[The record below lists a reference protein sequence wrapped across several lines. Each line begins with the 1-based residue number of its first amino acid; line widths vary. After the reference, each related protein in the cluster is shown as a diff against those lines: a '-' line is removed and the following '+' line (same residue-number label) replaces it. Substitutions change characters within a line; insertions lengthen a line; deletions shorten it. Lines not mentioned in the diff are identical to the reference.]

1 MHGSSPAQAP
11 INSVFFSKKHRLLAL
26 LKLCSSIKHL
36 YQIHAQVHVSGLQRD
51 AFLSTELI
59 RVCSLSPW
67 KNLNHARTV
76 LRSSIK
82 PAPPTSWNLLIRG
95 YSSSDNP
102 REGIIFFRGMQRE
115 GISTNKLTFPF
126 VLNSC
131 ASCLALK
138 EGEQVHVHVIKS
150 GLDSD
155 VYICNNLIH
164 LYGSCKR
171 VYCARK
177 VFDEMAERTV
187 VSWNAVITACVG
199 CSLAADAAQYFAKMK
214 DSGFEPDEAT
224 MVVMLSLSAEVGNL
238 GLGRWIHSQV
248 IKERMELSY
257 QLGTAI
263 VDMYAKGGNLRYAMS
278 VFRTMEKKNVW
289 TWSAMI
295 LGMAQHGFA
304 KEGLELFRQMLETSS
319 IRPNYVT
326 FLGVLCACSHAG
338 LVEDGFRY
346 FHEMEHRYGIKPTV
360 VHYGAMVDILAR
372 AGHLKEAYEFTIS
385 MPHRN
390 DPTVLRTLLGACS
403 NRGEND
409 EDEVADK
416 VRKRLLEVE
425 PRRSGNLVMVANMYA
440 DAGMWQRVADV
451 RKVMRDGGL
460 KTRGGESCLE
470 LDGSIHRF
478 FSGCDSQDHPESLYQ
493 FLAALD
499 LHIKTV
505 SFD

>member
-1 MHGSSPAQAP
+1 MHGLS
-11 INSVFFSKKHRLLAL
+11 SVFLSKKQQFLAL
-26 LKLCSSIKHL
+26 LNLCNSIRHL
-36 YQIHAQVHVSGLQRD
+36 YQLHAQIHVSGLQHD
-51 AFLSTELI
+51 AFLATEII

-67 KNLNHARTV
+67 KNLNHARTLL

-82 PAPPTSWNLLIRG
+82 PSSPTSWNLLIRG

-102 REGIIFFRGMQRE
+102 REGILLFCRMRRE
-115 GISTNKLTFPF
+115 GIIPNKLTFPF

-138 EGEQVHVHVIKS
+138 EGEQVHADVIKS
-150 GLDSD
+150 GLASD

-164 LYGSCKR
+164 FYGSCKR
-171 VYCARK
+171 VSYARK
-177 VFDEMAERTV
+177 VFDEMTERTV
-187 VSWNAVITACVG
+187 VSWNAVITSCVG
-199 CSLAADAAQYFAKMK
+199 CSLAADAILYFDQMRS
-214 DSGFEPDEAT
+214 SGFEPDEAT

-238 GLGRWIHSQV
+238 GLGKWIHSQV
-248 IKERMELSY
+248 IKERMHLSY

-263 VDMYAKGGNLRYAMS
+263 VDMYAKSGNVGYAML
-278 VFRTMEKKNVW
+278 VFRSMEKKNVW

-295 LGMAQHGFA
+295 LGLAQHGFA
-304 KEGLELFRQMLETSS
+304 KEGIELFRQMIETSS

-372 AGHLKEAYEFTIS
+372 AGHLKEAYEFVTR
-385 MPHRN
+385 MPHHQH
-390 DPTVLRTLLGACS
+390 DPTVLRTLLGACN
-403 NRGEND
+403 NRSEND
-409 EDEVADK
+409 DDGVADK
-416 VRKRLLEVE
+416 VKKRLLEVE
-425 PRRSGNLVMVANMYA
+425 PMRSGNLVMVANMYA
-440 DAGMWQRVADV
+440 DAGMWQRVAEV

-470 LDGSIHRF
+470 LDGSIYRF
-478 FSGCDSQDHPESLYQ
+478 FSGFDWEEYPEI
-493 FLAALD
+493 
-499 LHIKTV
+499 LHQVLTVLHLHAKTV
-505 SFD
+505 HID